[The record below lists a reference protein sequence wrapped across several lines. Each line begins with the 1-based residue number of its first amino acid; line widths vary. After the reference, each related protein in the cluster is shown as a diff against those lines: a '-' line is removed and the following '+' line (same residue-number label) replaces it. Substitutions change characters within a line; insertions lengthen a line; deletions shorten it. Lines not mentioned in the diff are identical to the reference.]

1 MSLDLFGD
9 AMSLLCTPTLLA
21 YLLAGVVL
29 GFIIGAIPGFN
40 DTNILAIVLPFS
52 VYFGPLNAIVFM
64 LAVYSGSQSAGPV
77 PAILMN
83 MPGTP
88 SAAACC
94 LDGYIL
100 TRRDMAKKALG
111 ASLMGSTIGGIFG
124 AIVCIFLGPIVGKY
138 ALTFGPAEMFMVAF
152 FGLSAVSTLAGKDPI
167 KGLLSAFFGLLV
179 SSVGTEIEMGYV
191 RSPFGF
197 FELYDGFPL
206 IPVLLGLFGFAELFD
221 LINETSILEDN
232 SRAETEKSTLFE
244 RMREALRYK
253 LTLISSSIIGVII
266 GIIPGTGAAIASWI
280 GYGQSKNLSKNPERF
295 GDGSIEGLVGVSTAN
310 NAVTGGALI
319 PTITLGIPGSGTT
332 LVIMTALMINNVQPG
347 PTMFAEN
354 MVMVYAIFLSLLIAA
369 LLIFFLGLPV
379 FSLFSKTTTVPT
391 NNLVPI
397 IAILSLTG
405 SFAFRS
411 MFFDFG
417 LTLVCGI
424 IGWLFKKYHYSTSAF
439 LLSLILGTL
448 AENNFIWG
456 IKLEGWSMFSRPI
469 CLVLLALSLVTAT
482 VPVALQ
488 LKKRNSSRTK
498 TEGV

>member
-1 MSLDLFGD
+1 MSLELLGNAFAMLFT
-9 AMSLLCTPTLLA
+9 LTPMA
-21 YLLAGVVL
+21 YLFIGVVL

-52 VYFGPLNAIVFM
+52 IYFGPFNAIVFM
-64 LAVYSGSQSAGPV
+64 LAVYAGSQSAGPV

-100 TRRDMAKKALG
+100 TRRGQAKRALG
-111 ASLMGSTIGGIFG
+111 VSLMGSTVGGIFG
-124 AIVCIFLGPIVGKY
+124 AFVCIFLGPVVGKY

-152 FGLSAVSTLAGKDPI
+152 FGLSAVSTLAGKDPL
-167 KGLLSAFFGLLV
+167 KGLLSACFGLLV
-179 SSVGTEIEMGYV
+179 STVGTEIEMGYV

-221 LINETSILEDN
+221 LINESSIIEEQAQT
-232 SRAETEKSTLFE
+232 RTETTTLLQG
-244 RMREALRYK
+244 MKEALRYRV
-253 LTLISSSIIGVII
+253 TLVSSSIIGVII

-280 GYGQSKNLSKNPERF
+280 GYGQSKNLSHEPEKF
-295 GDGSIEGLVGVSTAN
+295 GEGSIEGLVAVSCAN

-332 LVIMTALMINNVQPG
+332 LVIMTALMINNMTPG
-347 PTMFAEN
+347 PSMFAEN
-354 MVMVYAIFLSLLIAA
+354 IVMVYAIFLSLMVAA
-369 LLIFFLGLPV
+369 LLIFFLGLPI
-379 FSLFSKTTTVPT
+379 FSLFSKTTAVPT

-411 MFFDFG
+411 MSFDFG
-417 LTLVCGI
+417 LTLVFGI
-424 IGWLFKKYHYSTSAF
+424 LGWLFKKYHYSTSAF

-456 IKLEGWSMFSRPI
+456 IKLEGWTMFSRPI
-469 CLVLLALSLVTAT
+469 CLALLLLSLVTAV
-482 VPVALQ
+482 VPVLLQ
-488 LKKRNSSRTK
+488 FRKR
-498 TEGV
+498 

>member
-1 MSLDLFGD
+1 MSFELFGD
-9 AMSLLCTPTLLA
+9 ALALLFTPSLMA
-21 YLLAGVVL
+21 YLFVGVVL

-64 LAVYSGSQSAGPV
+64 LAVYAGSQSAGPV

-100 TRRDMAKKALG
+100 TRRGQAKRALG
-111 ASLMGSTIGGIFG
+111 ASLMGSTVGGIFG
-124 AIVCIFLGPIVGKY
+124 AFVCIFLGPVVGKY

-152 FGLSAVSTLAGKDPI
+152 FGLSAVSTLAGKDPL
-167 KGLLSAFFGLLV
+167 KGLLSACFGLLV
-179 SSVGTEIEMGYV
+179 STVGTEIEMGYV

-221 LINETSILEDN
+221 LVNESSILEEHAQA
-232 SRAETEKSTLFE
+232 RAEETTLFQG
-244 RMREALRYK
+244 MKEALRYRMS
-253 LTLISSSIIGVII
+253 LISSSLIGVII

-280 GYGQSKNLSKNPERF
+280 GYGQSKNLSHEPEKF
-295 GDGSIEGLVGVSTAN
+295 GDGSVEGLVAVSCAN

-332 LVIMTALMINNVQPG
+332 LVIMTALMINNMSPG
-347 PTMFAEN
+347 PSMFAEN
-354 MVMVYAIFLSLLIAA
+354 MVMVYAIFLSLMVAA

-379 FSLFSKTTTVPT
+379 FSLFSKTAAVPT

-397 IAILSLTG
+397 IAVLSLTG

-417 LTLVCGI
+417 LTLVFGI
-424 IGWLFKKYHYSTSAF
+424 LGWLFKKYHYSTSAF

-469 CLVLLALSLVTAT
+469 CMVLLVLSLATAII
-482 VPVALQ
+482 PVLLQ
-488 LKKRNSSRTK
+488 FRKRA
-498 TEGV
+498 